1 MTTPSDPATPTPEPT
16 GGAVPAHDAVP
27 AYDEVIVS
35 RDIRVPFVP
44 GRVPPPIERPLRS
57 GRYGKAERQALS
69 RVLVPED
76 RVLVLGAGLGVL
88 STAAA
93 LVTGSE
99 RVVAVEANPVL
110 VPMARETHRL
120 NGVAGVRVEH
130 AMVGPGPAEG
140 GDAPFHLRADPF
152 ASSSDPTRP
161 HLDTLRVP
169 VRSLAALVAEHAPT
183 VILCDLDGAEDGL
196 FAAADLS
203 GVRALI
209 VVLHPRLYGEA
220 GAGRVAAALAA
231 RGLAPLPGDADSPVR
246 AFLRTA
252 AAAAAEARDQGPWP
266 PADPRV
272 LIATCMKDEGPFVLE
287 WIAWHRAIG
296 VTDFVVY
303 TNHCSDGTDRILDRL
318 AEMGLVTHLE
328 NPAVAEGS
336 TFYQPAALGHVQTLP
351 VFAACDFFIS
361 MDVDEFI
368 NIRTGSGR
376 LADLFAA
383 AGRFDVLSLFEL
395 NHGSNRREHYERG
408 WVRDLFPLH
417 QAERPGPHRATRGV
431 KSIVRRGP
439 AIAQMRNH
447 RPDIALPPDRVVW
460 LDSSGRP
467 LPALAEDRS
476 LNGGD
481 CRGAYGLA
489 VLDHYPLRSLAS
501 YLVKMFRGDVVIDGK
516 RVGQRYW
523 RTRNGNEEAT
533 SGPGLAAPAARA
545 EYARLI
551 ADPALARLHEAA
563 CAAHEARIASLM
575 DLPEYRE
582 RRDWVLT
589 QAW

>member
-1 MTTPSDPATPTPEPT
+1 MTTPSDPDLPTPAEA
-16 GGAVPAHDAVP
+16 GVDLP
-27 AYDEVIVS
+27 AYDEVITS
-35 RDIRVPFVP
+35 REIRVAFVP
-44 GRVPPPIERPLRS
+44 GLVTPPVERPLRS
-57 GRYGKAERQALS
+57 GRYGKAERLALS
-69 RVLVPED
+69 RVLRPED
-76 RVLVLGAGLGVL
+76 RVLVLGAGFGVL

-93 LVTGSE
+93 LVAGGA
-99 RVVAVEANPVL
+99 RVVAVEANPAL
-110 VPMARETHRL
+110 IPMAHETHRL
-120 NGVAGVRVEH
+120 NGVGEVRVEH
-130 AMVGPGPAEG
+130 ALVAPGPAG
-140 GDAPFHLRADPF
+140 GATAPFYLRADPL
-152 ASSSDPTRP
+152 ASSSDPSRS
-161 HLDTLRVP
+161 HLGVVAVP
-169 VRSLAALVAEHAPT
+169 VRTLGALVAEHAPT

-196 FAAADLS
+196 FDAADLS
-203 GVRALI
+203 GVRATV
-209 VVLHPRLYGEA
+209 VVLHPRVYGEA
-220 GAGRVAAALAA
+220 GAGRIGATLAA
-231 RGLAPLPGDADSPVR
+231 RGLAPLAGDADAPVR
-246 AFLRTA
+246 VFLRTA
-252 AAAAAEARDQGPWP
+252 ASAPAEARDPGLWP

-318 AEMGLVTHLE
+318 AAMGLVTHLE

-336 TFYQPAALGHVQTLP
+336 TFYQPAALSHVQTLP
-351 VFAACDFFIS
+351 VFAASDFFIS

-368 NIRTGSGR
+368 NVRVGTGR

-408 WVRDLFPLH
+408 WVRDLFPQH
-417 QAERPGPHRATRGV
+417 QPERPGPHRATRGV

-439 AIAQMRNH
+439 AIAQIRNH
-447 RPDIALPPDRVVW
+447 RPDIALPPDQVVW

-467 LPALAEDRS
+467 LAALAEDRS

-481 CRGAYGLA
+481 CRGAYGMA

-523 RTRNGNEEAT
+523 RTRNGNDEAT
-533 SGPGLAAPAARA
+533 SGAGLAEPAARA

-551 ADPALARLHEAA
+551 ADAELARLHEAA
-563 CAAHEARIASLM
+563 CAAHEARIATLM

-589 QAW
+589 QSW